1 MEDAYLT
8 QHQPHA
14 IPLRTPAGRSL
25 CHHHESDV
33 VLNMYQETSFCP
45 NIVVLDPLKKNT
57 FTSATRNRHKSY
69 GAVSS
74 SNSINNIY
82 TASRRNQYK
91 AHETNCDSDIDSSP
105 LTIYKNTEF
114 AVVPLLHAE
123 DEIYDRLTS
132 CFKVLSFF
140 FVIYSVVFVT
150 LLEFGFPIAIVLK
163 TFKNLMY
170 FSFHWNPWILT
181 AFLLLKGFYVVVFF
195 LMNQCWIHI
204 T

>member
-14 IPLRTPAGRSL
+14 IPLRTPAERSL

-57 FTSATRNRHKSY
+57 FTGATRNRHKSY

-74 SNSINNIY
+74 SNIINNTY
-82 TASRRNQYK
+82 TTTTKNQYK
-91 AHETNCDSDIDSSP
+91 AHETTCDSDIDSSP

-140 FVIYSVVFVT
+140 SLYCCFVS

-163 TFKNLMY
+163 TF
-170 FSFHWNPWILT
+170 
-181 AFLLLKGFYVVVFF
+181 LKFYVFQF
-195 LMNQCWIHI
+195 SLESLDLNSIF
-204 T
+204 TTKRF